1 MSESLFSNG
10 LLNMSLL
17 YGHSDFQY
25 LEKQGHFLLLTLTP
39 KSSIIIVKKK
49 TKKTTLFL
57 RTTSTYDPHQE

>member
-39 KSSIIIVKKK
+39 KISIIIVKKK
-49 TKKTTLFL
+49 TKKNTFL